1 MNCFELLQL
10 IERGEIP
17 SAVRIGGD
25 DEYWR
30 KKAKDALIALCDP
43 FDLTVFENVDL
54 SEVVFALGSIPMLGA
69 RRVVVVRGLTKSDK
83 KTLELFKSYIK
94 DPNPTSVLVLD
105 CKCDFDFIP
114 EVVCDRVYGTH
125 LTDEIENIFASFGR
139 SVEKSAID
147 LLIEYCESDMTRI
160 YSEICK
166 LTAYSLGT
174 VIKADIEECVEPSVT
189 YKAYNFVN
197 YIVNGDYVSC
207 YDFVAKSKDKLTS
220 FLGMLIRTYRLAFY
234 SKSHNYNELAKLFD
248 VPVFTAK
255 NAKKVADRYLAVQL
269 YKIISFLYDLE
280 YKLKTGAINEETAL
294 PLMLAETIERRNK

>member
-43 FDLTVFENVDL
+43 FDLTVYETVDL
-54 SEVVFALGSIPMLGA
+54 SEVVFALGSIPMLGE

-94 DPNPTSVLVLD
+94 EPNPTSVLVLD
-105 CKCDFDFIP
+105 CKCDFDYIP
-114 EVVCDRVYGTH
+114 EVVCDRVYGTQ
-125 LTDEIENIFASFGR
+125 LTDEIGR
-139 SVEKSAID
+139 VFSSMGKTAERGAID
-147 LLIEYCESDMTRI
+147 LLVEYCESDMTRI

-174 VIKADIEECVEPSVT
+174 VVKADIEECVEPSVT

-255 NAKKVADRYLAVQL
+255 NAKKIADRYMAVQL
-269 YKIISFLYDLE
+269 YKIVSFLYDLE